1 MASFEEAIKE
11 TLKWEGGYVNNPADP
26 GGETNFGI
34 TKRDHPDL
42 DIANLTVEQAI
53 EIYRKDYWNPLYGL
67 IDSQEVAGKIFDA
80 GVNMGPRKA
89 VKILQGVLAVTVD
102 GLFGPGTLAR
112 TNYLGEA
119 ALDPYKA
126 ALEAYYLSL
135 VDKKPDLRR
144 FLNGWRR
151 RVNS

>member
-1 MASFEEAIKE
+1 MANFEEAIKK
-11 TLKWEGGYVNNPADP
+11 TLKWEGGYSNDLQDP

-34 TKRDHPDL
+34 TKRDHQDL

-53 EIYRKDYWNPLYGL
+53 EIYRKNYWHPLYGL
-67 IDSQEVAGKIFDA
+67 IDSQAFATKIFDA

-126 ALEAYYLSL
+126 ALEAYYLSM
-135 VDKKPDLRR
+135 VDKKPELRR
-144 FLNGWRR
+144 FLAGWRR